1 MPETTTGIRS
11 VLSRPAV
18 YNLTLGFLGSKR
30 ARQMLAEDYI
40 KAKPGDRVLDIGCG
54 TADILNY
61 LPEVEYRGY
70 DISAEYIDACRE
82 RFPQHKFEVATLPPP
97 DAGLFDIVL
106 ALGVLHHL
114 SNEESLALLRSAKEH
129 LKPGGRVVTFDGCR
143 RGNPLEAVMYAL
155 DRGRAINDA
164 EG

>member
-1 MPETTTGIRS
+1 M
-11 VLSRPAV
+11 
-18 YNLTLGFLGSKR
+18 
-30 ARQMLAEDYI
+30 
-40 KAKPGDRVLDIGCG
+40 
-54 TADILNY
+54 
-61 LPEVEYRGY
+61 
-70 DISAEYIDACRE
+70 
-82 RFPQHKFEVATLPPP
+82 ATLPPP

-143 RGNPLEAVMYAL
+143 RGNTLEAVMYAL

-164 EG
+164 EGYARLGTEAGLKVEACDTPTDMLRPWIPYTHCVMTLS